1 MGRSFTK
8 SKRERL
14 LYACILL
21 WLIVG
26 LTAIFKGSSLSEL
39 AAYFAALSP
48 FVIGYIYG
56 ETKRPSTKDED

>member
-1 MGRSFTK
+1 MMGNSFTK
-8 SKRERL
+8 SKREKV
-14 LYACILL
+14 LYAIILL

-26 LTAIFKGSSLSEL
+26 LVAIYNKSSLSEL

-56 ETKRPSTKDED
+56 ETKRPSEKK

>member
-1 MGRSFTK
+1 MGKAFSK

-14 LYACILL
+14 LYICVLM

-26 LTAIFKGSSLSEL
+26 LFAIHKESSLSEL

-56 ETKRPSTKDED
+56 ETKRPSGKQD

>member
-1 MGRSFTK
+1 MGKSFTK

-14 LYACILL
+14 LYVCVLL

-26 LTAIFKGSSLSEL
+26 LTAIFKDSNLSGL

-56 ETKRPSTKDED
+56 ETKRPTSKE